1 MLQARAFIR
10 RKLCQLS
17 DLLLSCF
24 QFANLQKNI
33 ISAII

>member
-1 MLQARAFIR
+1 MERAMAFIR
-10 RKLCQLS
+10 RQLCQLS

-24 QFANLQKNI
+24 QLANLQKNI